1 MLKEMTGDLDLL
13 GLVKPPLELFM
24 SLLPRLLMA
33 DESEIAEILMEAKF
47 DEALAPFMAL
57 FNMDDNMDA
66 IIGQIMAVAGKMA
79 EIVPRLMAPNADFAK
94 ILMDADLDGI
104 FGPLLQARVK

>member
-57 FNMDDNMDA
+57 FNMGDNMDA
-66 IIGQIMAVAGKMA
+66 IIGQIMAIA
-79 EIVPRLMAPNADFAK
+79 EIWPGWCPPKEEQNVSGLWGAVGTK
-94 ILMDADLDGI
+94 C
-104 FGPLLQARVK
+104 

>member
-1 MLKEMTGDLDLL
+1 MLKELAGDMDLL
-13 GLVKPPLELFM
+13 GLVKPPFELFM
-24 SLLPRLLMA
+24 SLLPRLLVA

-47 DEALAPFMAL
+47 DDALAPFLAL

-66 IIGQIMAVAGKMA
+66 IIGQIMAIAGKMA

-94 ILMDADLDGI
+94 ILMDADLDGL